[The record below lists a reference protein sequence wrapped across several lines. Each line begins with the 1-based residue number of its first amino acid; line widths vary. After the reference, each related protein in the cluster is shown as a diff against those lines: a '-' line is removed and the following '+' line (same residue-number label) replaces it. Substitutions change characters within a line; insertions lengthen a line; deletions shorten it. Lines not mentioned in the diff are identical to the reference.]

1 MKHKLLNLDCTDVKF
16 YEGKQGVFSGY
27 ASVFNGKD
35 SYNDTVFAGAYKK
48 TLTERDRPVQMRW
61 NHSGE
66 IIGKWTRIEEDA
78 KGLYV
83 EGELTPNH
91 SKAMDVY
98 ASLMHEAITGLS
110 IGYIPIIFKDNE
122 YGGLDL
128 IEVKLV
134 EISIVESPAD
144 LNAQVSRIKS
154 SVDAAS
160 TIKEFE
166 NILRE
171 SGYSR
176 TDATWFVEG
185 LKRVIQGEPEAQK
198 KVELTP
204 EELKFAFQTLLLR
217 K

>member
-198 KVELTP
+198 KVELSA

>member
-16 YEGKQGVFSGY
+16 YEGRQGVFSGY
-27 ASVFNGKD
+27 ASMFNGRD
-35 SYNDTVFAGAYKK
+35 SYNDTVIAGAYAK

-98 ASLMHEAITGLS
+98 ASLIHEAITGLS

-154 SVDAAS
+154 SVDAAT

-176 TDATWFVEG
+176 SDATWFVEG
-185 LKRVIQGEPEAQK
+185 LKRVVQGEPEAQK

>member
-27 ASVFNGKD
+27 ASVFNGRD
-35 SYNDTVFAGAYKK
+35 SYGDTVIAGAYEK